1 LDFNK
6 PAFVYLITSEELNA
20 HKIGVSG
27 TDIQT
32 DRLKAHRKFGW
43 DLYKRLDVDTGE
55 TAFLIEQDVLL
66 WLREDLH
73 LPAYVLK
80 EQMPQGGFSETFDA
94 LEIDLPTVWAKVKEL
109 SKVKR

>member
-6 PAFVYLITSEELNA
+6 PAFIYLITSQELGA

-27 TDIQT
+27 KDIQT

-43 DLYKRLDVDTGE
+43 DLYKRLEVGTGE
-55 TAFLIEQDVLL
+55 IAFLIEQDLL
-66 WLREDLH
+66 QWLRTDLN
-73 LPAYVLK
+73 LPVYVLR
-80 EQMPQGGFSETFDA
+80 EQMPQGGYSETFDA
-94 LEIDLPTVWAKVKEL
+94 TEIDLPTVWAKVGEL